1 MTVQYGILEH
11 TYKRVVIASPP
22 PPRNSSGF
30 SHCVQVPILRSWV
43 ERCTVSL
50 VFFPRTYDIAM
61 PRTQTSRTSLSH
73 LVTVLVT
80 GIADNPQNPLI
91 QLVAKFSY
99 NTYSESNLILD
110 EVLTR
115 AGMRV
120 TFILFL
126 CFSLAFFPAMT
137 WNWLRAVS
145 GALLNTSSTRLAAK
159 CPCTPVW
166 PTTVN
171 Y

>member
-1 MTVQYGILEH
+1 
-11 TYKRVVIASPP
+11 
-22 PPRNSSGF
+22 
-30 SHCVQVPILRSWV
+30 
-43 ERCTVSL
+43 
-50 VFFPRTYDIAM
+50 M

-99 NTYSESNLILD
+99 NTYAESNLILD

-126 CFSLAFFPAMT
+126 CFSLAFFPATT

-159 CPCTPVW
+159 CPCTPV
-166 PTTVN
+166 
-171 Y
+171 